1 MGDFFRKAG
10 PMGVKVVPFILFAL
24 AGECLSLTER
34 QKQVDDVLFKMSDK
48 LIGIEKKLSS
58 IEDRISVLENS
69 QTKPKENKQTNLED
83 SMKNLRSGG
92 VYRNMDTEIQKY
104 ESIIDKLANLF
115 KDKDKDKD
123 KDKSFMDKLKKLF
136 QK

>member
-1 MGDFFRKAG
+1 MGPDFFRKAG

-24 AGECLSLTER
+24 AGECLCQTEH
-34 QKQVDDVLFKMSDK
+34 QKQVNDVLFKMSDK

-83 SMKNLRSGG
+83 AMKNLRYGG
-92 VYRNMDTEIQKY
+92 FYRSMDQP
-104 ESIIDKLANLF
+104 ESIIDKLKNLF
-115 KDKDKDKD
+115 KD

>member
-1 MGDFFRKAG
+1 MGPDFFRKAG

-24 AGECLSLTER
+24 AGECLCQTEH
-34 QKQVDDVLFKMSDK
+34 QKQVNDVLFKMSDK

-83 SMKNLRSGG
+83 AMKNLHSGG
-92 VYRNMDTEIQKY
+92 VYRNMDQP

-115 KDKDKDKD
+115 KDKDKD